1 MLLLLNIA
9 LKNSSGL
16 QCMALLY
23 TALKEGHVL
32 LIYPN
37 LPSLL
42 LVGRSGGFLLSFFNA
57 TDGAVTRAVTP
68 ALQEENRLEG
78 MPLSTFRR

>member
-1 MLLLLNIA
+1 MSLLLLLNIA

-23 TALKEGHVL
+23 TAMKEGHDL
-32 LIYPN
+32 LIYRN

-42 LVGRSGGFLLSFFNA
+42 LVRRSGGFPLSFFNA
-57 TDGAVTRAVTP
+57 ADGAVTRAVIP
-68 ALQEENRLEG
+68 
-78 MPLSTFRR
+78 PF